1 MSYIAIDQRS
11 FNLVADLLVPRS
23 HQMSSES
30 LFGGRESSGLF
41 GWAPVFE
48 FVGFRFSLEGFR
60 TLPLDAE
67 VGVLEV

>member
-1 MSYIAIDQRS
+1 
-11 FNLVADLLVPRS
+11 
-23 HQMSSES
+23 MSSES